1 MARSFLRSEPRLRFF
16 LFGSRASGTPDP
28 RSDIDIGF
36 DAGRELPL
44 ELLDRIR
51 AAFDALPILQT
62 VDVVDFAT
70 ADPAFKAV
78 ALERTITLYE
88 RKAA

>member
-1 MARSFLRSEPRLRFF
+1 MARSFLRSEPELRFF
-16 LFGSRASGTPDP
+16 LFGSRARGAADP
-28 RSDIDIGF
+28 RSDIDIGI

-44 ELLDRIR
+44 ELMDRIR
-51 AAFDALPILQT
+51 TTFDELPILQK

-78 ALERTITLYE
+78 ALERTITLHE